1 MYIFILNARLSGN
14 RHYMWKHN
22 IDRRAFIYK
31 TRLIYKSCRRGYF
44 LILSYQNIYFN
55 KTQFNTTMKNLVK
68 VPQLCTISYATI
80 FNIINKSNLIPLLM
94 RIQLALLF
102 SFHSL
107 ESLSPSATSA
117 VTAISDNNPFKY
129 TYVPIFSLFIL
140 YMWYQYVLLMT
151 AFTTIAFS

>member
-1 MYIFILNARLSGN
+1 MQDSPETDITCKKN
-14 RHYMWKHN
+14 N
-22 IDRRAFIYK
+22 IDRRPFIYK
-31 TRLIYKSCRRGYF
+31 ARLIYKSCKRGYF
-44 LILSYQNIYFN
+44 LISNKCMSYQNIYFN

-68 VPQLCTISYATI
+68 FPQLCRISYATI
-80 FNIINKSNLIPLLM
+80 FNIINKSNLIPFLM

-140 YMWYQYVLLMT
+140 YM
-151 AFTTIAFS
+151 

>member
-1 MYIFILNARLSGN
+1 MILTAGHLFVRLDLYIRVVREGTSWFQISVAR
-14 RHYMWKHN
+14 
-22 IDRRAFIYK
+22 
-31 TRLIYKSCRRGYF
+31 
-44 LILSYQNIYFN
+44 
-55 KTQFNTTMKNLVK
+55 FNTTMKNIDK
-68 VPQLCTISYATI
+68 FPQLCEISYATI
-80 FNIINKSNLIPLLM
+80 FNIINKSNLIPFLM

-129 TYVPIFSLFIL
+129 TYVPIYSLFIL

>member
-1 MYIFILNARLSGN
+1 MNWYLYKVTCIFSYLMQDSPETDITCESIILTAGHLFIKLDLYIRVVGEG
-14 RHYMWKHN
+14 M
-22 IDRRAFIYK
+22 
-31 TRLIYKSCRRGYF
+31 
-44 LILSYQNIYFN
+44 SYQNIYFN

-68 VPQLCTISYATI
+68 FPQMCRISYATI
-80 FNIINKSNLIPLLM
+80 FNIINKSNLIPFLM

-140 YMWYQYVLLMT
+140 YM
-151 AFTTIAFS
+151 